1 MIDGGGVRGL
11 SSLLI
16 LQALMVQINQ
26 TLTSLGTAS
35 GELHPHH
42 VFQLVA
48 GTSTGGLIA
57 LMLGKMGMTVDE
69 CITQYEEL
77 SRVIFGKKH
86 LRGRITHGLAPARY
100 SGKCLRN
107 CIRKL
112 LRDRQ
117 LDENMSMGHEAD
129 RVAWYVPAMLRI
141 LPRNIFSMATSQ
153 DEACFAN
160 TSIISA
166 VICIE
171 HCSSSQYSKLKSKA
185 VLICSLPCKDNL
197 LCKVCDAARATSAAP
212 TFFPV
217 ISIEDRFFADG
228 GLAHNNPSFAIYF
241 HYTRGERKKST
252 RPMAASA
259 TSAPQLS
266 PHGDLD
272 CSRVRFTNIG
282 TGAKADEVEPGKR
295 DRLAGLIPG
304 IIRKGVFLKQTLTEI
319 AVNSEEKAVFMKQF
333 QYLNSDLIMYERFD
347 ANHGVSNIKLD
358 DHNALGEIREKTAQ
372 YLEEQ
377 ETKDL
382 LEEVG
387 SAIATDYLN
396 PGPIQGQNVQPTD
409 LAIDKS
415 GQPLKVSNLIPA
427 SSSLSSG
434 PSSHSGYPES
444 ESHVLFPN
452 HDNLQNGGLAPLTEH
467 PAETLLPPDG
477 QGPSKHYTHEDS
489 GIDTTEPETSMAAAP
504 V

>member
-1 MIDGGGVRGL
+1 M
-11 SSLLI
+11 LI

-26 TLTSLGTAS
+26 TLTRHDTIL

-77 SRVIFGKKH
+77 SKVIFGKRH
-86 LRGRITHGLAPARY
+86 FRGRITHGLAPARY
-100 SGKCLRN
+100 SGKRLRN
-107 CIRKL
+107 CIQGL

-117 LDENMSMGHEAD
+117 LDENLSMRHEAD
-129 RVAWYVPAMLRI
+129 RVAWYVLTMLRAF
-141 LPRNIFSMATSQ
+141 PRNNFSMATYQ
-153 DEACFAN
+153 DEANFAKL
-160 TSIISA
+160 TTISA
-166 VICIE
+166 VVCRE
-171 HCSSSQYSKLKSKA
+171 HSSSSQYSKLKNKA
-185 VLICSLPCKDNL
+185 VPICSLPCKDNL
-197 LCKVCDAARATSAAP
+197 VCKVCDAARATSAAP

-217 ISIEDRFFADG
+217 TRIKDRFFADG
-228 GLAHNNPSFAIYF
+228 GLGNNNPSFAIYF

-259 TSAPQLS
+259 TSAPHFS

-282 TGAKADEVEPGKR
+282 TGAKVNEVEPGKW
-295 DRLAGLIPG
+295 DWLAGLIPG

-319 AVNSEEKAVFMKQF
+319 AVNSEEKAEVMRHF
-333 QYLNSDLIMYERFD
+333 QYLNPDIIMYERFD
-347 ANHGVSNIKLD
+347 ANHGVSNIRLD
-358 DHNALGEIREKTAQ
+358 DHNALGDIREKTEQ

-396 PGPIQGQNVQPTD
+396 TRPTRGQNVQSTD

-415 GQPLKVSNLIPA
+415 RQPLKASTIVSA
-427 SSSLSSG
+427 SPPLRSG
-434 PSSHSGYPES
+434 PSSHSVYPES
-444 ESHVLFPN
+444 EHHVLFPN
-452 HDNLQNGGLAPLTEH
+452 HDHLQNGGPAPSTEYSAEILLSPGRQGHPEHLTY
-467 PAETLLPPDG
+467 
-477 QGPSKHYTHEDS
+477 KVS
-489 GIDTTEPETSMAAAP
+489 GIDTIEPEAPMVAAP
-504 V
+504 A